1 VFKALFFEFFRNP
14 RPGEVYN
21 LGGDRENT
29 LSILETIGT
38 LGEMGFGLEYEVTS
52 QNRTGDHICYTRTSR
67 TT

>member
-38 LGEMGFGLEYEVTS
+38 LGEIKTEPATTSVTHEHLAGRELWER
-52 QNRTGDHICYTRTSR
+52 ND
-67 TT
+67 